1 MCLLL
6 ARRDAVRV
14 CLSVCL
20 GNNSHF
26 YISSCK
32 YRLVRL
38 GLQNVWLYFLLG
50 DRRER
55 NSTHG
60 LDMMI
65 YFKNKQINIYATTL
79 TCTLLLL
86 WKTLEGI

>member
-14 CLSVCL
+14 CLSGQQL
-20 GNNSHF
+20 SLLHF
-26 YISSCK
+26 KLQIP
-32 YRLVRL
+32 VRP
-38 GLQNVWLYFLLG
+38 GLQNVWLYFILG

-55 NSTHG
+55 NSTHR
-60 LDMMI
+60 LDMII

-79 TCTLLLL
+79 TCTLLIL